1 MLTTNLALPFD
12 PFDPIYRT
20 ISQHFYENPDEFADV
35 FVRALFKLTHRDIGP
50 IARYLGPEAPKEE
63 FIWQDLI
70 PTVTHDLIDHQDA
83 TALKRKILASG
94 LFVSELVATSWASAS
109 TFRGSDKCGSV
120 NGRRI
125 CPLKKFLRGLSVLL
139 VK

>member
-1 MLTTNLALPFD
+1 MLTTNLAL

-63 FIWQDLI
+63 FIQQGLI
-70 PTVTHDLIDHQDA
+70 PTVTHDLIDHQDT
-83 TALKRKILASG
+83 TALKRKNPCFGI
-94 LFVSELVATSWASAS
+94 
-109 TFRGSDKCGSV
+109 
-120 NGRRI
+120 I
-125 CPLKKFLRGLSVLL
+125 CL
-139 VK
+139 